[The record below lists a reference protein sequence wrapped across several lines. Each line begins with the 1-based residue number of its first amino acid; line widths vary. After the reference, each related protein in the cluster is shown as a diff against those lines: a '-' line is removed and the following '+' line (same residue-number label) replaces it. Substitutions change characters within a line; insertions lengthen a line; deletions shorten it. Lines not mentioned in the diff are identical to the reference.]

1 MQLVKDTT
9 NRDLGYKK
17 HRCRICC
24 NEGYFQTYQVREMF
38 YGTRD
43 EFEYFSC
50 PNCNCLQIS
59 EIPDNVGKYYEDGYY
74 SFSQQDIGTSEE
86 ALAPATEHE
95 MILDVGCGSGQW
107 LLEKAKEGY
116 DNLYGCDPF
125 IDSENSYYGR
135 VTIYKSTI
143 HEIPGEKRFDVI
155 RMADSLEHM
164 EDPEEALK
172 SVARLLK
179 DDGYIEIRVPSWPN
193 FTFDMFGAHWI
204 HLDAPRHMWI
214 PSADAMEYIAERAGL
229 KIRERECDSN
239 EGSVILSF
247 LYQHG
252 IPMSEMTDE
261 IFDSCFSKNDRRA
274 IREAIFDANCRG
286 EGDHAVYKLEKRTD
300 KTDFDDLKKEV
311 FVIDRKQT
319 KYEISKQIE
328 DIVGQNLSNGRYEDC
343 HAFLRW
349 LFFES
354 AGQSKA
360 AYLSEGTML
369 QYIMLEITFL
379 EQEKVKAA
387 AAGNE
392 DTIKRYDASWKK
404 FAEAYIEFKHAVRRI
419 WFDLDDIDQS
429 YLSEVIAKY
438 EPSPEC
444 LAVIAKY
451 SIPEENWADAFEKIT
466 NYLLKKEPEIGRA
479 FSKYSAMIP
488 QMTDREQMRYKAAVK
503 SRNEIDFQRV
513 YLDDSSLCP
522 DESFLATQE
531 KDENAIAVIFCSNDR
546 QMEEECL
553 TYLRYLEIPPGMSL
567 KVYSIWNAKGM
578 CYGYNRAMHL
588 INARYKVYIHHDS
601 FLIKK
606 DIMSQ
611 IVQLLRD
618 DTDTKLLGIAG
629 STQMSDRYYWGAYDS
644 GALRLNLYQ
653 DRGMETVL
661 SRTLSYD
668 KKTDNAKAIDG
679 VMIATSVDVPWRED
693 LFDEWHFYDISQCYE
708 FRKRGYKTELINDD
722 SPWMLHETT
731 LKRDPKER
739 YEYYGEIFKKEYLD

>member
-1 MQLVKDTT
+1 MQLIKDTK

-17 HRCRICC
+17 HKCRICC
-24 NEGYFQTYQVREMF
+24 NEGYFQTYLVREMF
-38 YGTRD
+38 YGTKE
-43 EFEYFSC
+43 EFEYFAC

-59 EIPDNVGKYYEDGYY
+59 EIPDDLGKYYEDGYY
-74 SFSQQDIGTSEE
+74 SFSLQDINAGEE
-86 ALAPATEHE
+86 ELAPATHHE

-107 LLEKAKEGY
+107 LIDKAKDGY

-125 IDSENSYYGR
+125 IESEKSYFGR

-143 HEIPGEKRFDVI
+143 HEIPGEKRFDLI
-155 RMADSLEHM
+155 KMADSLEHM
-164 EDPEEALK
+164 TDPEAALK
-172 SVARLLK
+172 SAARLLK
-179 DDGYIEIRVPSWPN
+179 DDGTIEISVPAWPN

-286 EGDHAVYKLEKRTD
+286 EGDHAVYRLVKSDD
-300 KTDFDDLKKEV
+300 KTAFDDLKAAALR
-311 FVIDRKQT
+311 IDRNNI

-328 DIVGQNLSNGRYEDC
+328 ELVETNLLDGRYEDC
-343 HAFLRW
+343 YAFLRW

-369 QYIMLEITFL
+369 QYMMLEISFL
-379 EQEKVKAA
+379 EKNAA
-387 AAGNE
+387 DQNE
-392 DTIKRYDASWKK
+392 NVMNRYVASYKK
-404 FAEAYIEFKHAVRRI
+404 FEEAYLEIKHAIRRV
-419 WFDLDDIDQS
+419 WFELSDADCA
-429 YLSEVIAKY
+429 YLSEMIAKY

-451 SIPEENWADAFEKIT
+451 SIPEENWVDAFEKIT
-466 NYLLKKEPEIGRA
+466 NYLTKQNPEKAKA
-479 FSKYSAMIP
+479 FVKYNAMIP
-488 QMTDREQMRYKAAVK
+488 GMTERPQVRLNFGLGIRKEL
-503 SRNEIDFQRV
+503 EFQRI
-513 YLDDSSLCP
+513 YLDDASVCP
-522 DESFLATQE
+522 DEGFLAEQE
-531 KDENAIAVIFCSNDR
+531 KDENTIAVIFCSNDQ

-553 TYLRYLEIPPGMSL
+553 VYLRYLDVPAGMNL

-578 CYGYNRAMHL
+578 CYGYNRAMYL
-588 INARYKVYIHHDS
+588 INARYKIYIHHDS

-606 DIMSQ
+606 DILLQ
-611 IVQLLRD
+611 IVQLFESDSEL
-618 DTDTKLLGIAG
+618 KLLGIAG
-629 STQMSDRYYWGAYDS
+629 SIKMSDRYYWGAYDS
-644 GALRLNLYQ
+644 QDLRLNLYQ

-661 SRTLSYD
+661 SRSLSYD
-668 KKTDNAKAIDG
+668 KKTDDAKAIDG
-679 VMIATSVDVPWRED
+679 VMIATSTDILWRED
-693 LFDEWHFYDISQCYE
+693 IFDEWHFYDISQCYE
-708 FRKRGYKTELINDD
+708 FRKRGYKTALINDD